1 MTDARHTDTPS
12 SAGRPGLQAQGASE
26 PHPVATGVGALGGAA
41 AGAAAGT
48 LAGPVGTVL
57 GAVGGAVVGGL
68 GGRAV
73 GQAFDPAQE
82 ERYWRQ
88 HFADEPYVEAGRSYE
103 DYGPAYSL
111 GMSGRQSYGGSF
123 DDAQER
129 LSQQWAG
136 QRGGSSLSW
145 LQAREPSRAAW
156 HRVQALYPLA
166 GEGGSVLPSGAG
178 GSTTLKAGPE
188 DNSAE
193 ADLGLGLDSGRTYS
207 TASSASRAEHMAGSP
222 GPGQS
227 NTMRSS
233 DGLQDRTRAVDSADQ
248 AQPSTTSGVQKD
260 LSFDTLPRTDSS
272 MLDRTDARIS
282 GSQAAGTGMGST
294 GALSSAQSVTEGATM
309 GASMGEVSDTDDV
322 VDVLNDLIEC
332 CRDGEYGFRLC
343 AQHAKEPEL
352 KRALSEHAQA
362 CQQAAKELMD
372 CIGQLGGQIDDGGSL
387 MGSMHRGWVSVKG
400 TLAGYSDRAMLEEAE
415 RGQDSALASYH
426 QALHEK
432 LPMAVHALVQR
443 QAEAVKLSHDDMKSR
458 RNRLQGRS

>member
-1 MTDARHTDTPS
+1 MTDARHMDNPS
-12 SAGRPGLQAQGASE
+12 SAVRPGLQSQGTSE

-57 GAVGGAVVGGL
+57 GAAGGAVVGGL
-68 GGRAV
+68 TGRAV
-73 GQAFDPAQE
+73 GQTFDPAQE

-88 HFADEPYVEAGRSYE
+88 HFADQPYVEAGRSYD

-136 QRGGSSLSW
+136 QSGGSSLSW

-166 GEGGSVLPSGAG
+166 GEGGSVFPSEAG

-207 TASSASRAEHMAGSP
+207 TAPSASRAEHMAGSP

-227 NTMRSS
+227 NTIRSS
-233 DGLQDRTRAVDSADQ
+233 DGLQDRASAVDSAGQ
-248 AQPSTTSGVQKD
+248 ALPSTTSGVQKD
-260 LSFDTLPRTDSS
+260 LSFDTLARTDSS
-272 MLDRTDARIS
+272 MLERTEARIS
-282 GSQAAGTGMGST
+282 GSQASGAGMGVS
-294 GALSSAQSVTEGATM
+294 GALNSAQSASL
-309 GASMGEVSDTDDV
+309 GASMGEVSDTGDV

-332 CRDGEYGFRLC
+332 CRDGEYGCRLC

-352 KRALSEHAQA
+352 KRVLSLSAQE
-362 CQQAAKELMD
+362 CQEAAKALMD

-387 MGSMHRGWVSVKG
+387 MGSMHRGWVSIKG
-400 TLAGYSDRAMLEEAE
+400 TLAGYSDRAMLDEAE
-415 RGQDSALASYH
+415 RGQDSALACYH
-426 QALHEK
+426 QALNEK
-432 LPMAVHALVQR
+432 LPIAVHALVQR
-443 QAEAVKLSHDDMKSR
+443 QAEAVKLSHDDIKSR
-458 RNRLQGRS
+458 RNRLQDRA

>member
-1 MTDARHTDTPS
+1 MTDARHMDKPS
-12 SAGRPGLQAQGASE
+12 SAGRTGL
-26 PHPVATGVGALGGAA
+26 
-41 AGAAAGT
+41 
-48 LAGPVGTVL
+48 
-57 GAVGGAVVGGL
+57 
-68 GGRAV
+68 
-73 GQAFDPAQE
+73 QAFDPAQE
-82 ERYWRQ
+82 ERYWRE
-88 HFADEPYVEAGRSYE
+88 HFADEPYVEAGRSFE
-103 DYGPAYSL
+103 DYGPAYTL

-145 LQAREPSRAAW
+145 QQAREPSRAAW
-156 HRVQALYPLA
+156 HRVEALYPLA
-166 GEGGSVLPSGAG
+166 REGGSVDSLGAG

-188 DNSAE
+188 ANSAE

-207 TASSASRAEHMAGSP
+207 TATPAIRAEHMAGSP

-227 NTMRSS
+227 NTLRTSG
-233 DGLQDRTRAVDSADQ
+233 GLQDRAIALGSAGQ
-248 AQPSTTSGVQKD
+248 VQPSTTSGVQKD

-272 MLDRTDARIS
+272 MLAPTGARVS
-282 GSQAAGTGMGST
+282 GSEASGAGMGST
-294 GALSSAQSVTEGATM
+294 
-309 GASMGEVSDTDDV
+309 MGEVSDTGDV

-352 KRALSEHAQA
+352 KRVLSEHAQA
-362 CQQAAKELMD
+362 CQQAAKALMD

-400 TLAGYSDRAMLEEAE
+400 TLAGYSDRAMLDEAE
-415 RGQDSALASYH
+415 RGQDSALACYH
-426 QALHEK
+426 QALNEK
-432 LPMAVHALVQR
+432 LPAAVHALVQR

-458 RNRLQGRS
+458 RNRLQGRA